1 VSVRARGIHEVLDRD
16 IIAAKDV
23 KADFLKGRNVHSEIF
38 VTLAAPLSVEISTG
52 EARGDTW
59 QLCDNTRLELAV
71 VKI

>member
-16 IIAAKDV
+16 IIVAKDV
-23 KADFLKGRNVHSEIF
+23 KVDFLKGRNVHAEII
-38 VTLAAPLSVEISTG
+38 VTLAAPLGVVVSTG